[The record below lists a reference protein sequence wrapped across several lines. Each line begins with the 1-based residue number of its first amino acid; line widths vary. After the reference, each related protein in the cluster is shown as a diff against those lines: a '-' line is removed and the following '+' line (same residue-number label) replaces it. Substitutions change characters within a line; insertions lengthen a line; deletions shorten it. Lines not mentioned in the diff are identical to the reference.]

1 MKLDYIAK
9 PFTLDIQV
17 GSADVDGLGH
27 VNNAVYVT
35 WMERCAWAHS
45 EALGI
50 GLDVYQSL
58 DRAMAVHRH
67 EIDYLVP
74 AHAGETL
81 VLATWIVTTDHRL
94 RMDRHFQLVRPA
106 DDATLLRAVTTFVCI
121 EMSSGRPKRMPELF
135 LERYGQALI
144 QG

>member
-1 MKLDYIAK
+1 MKLDYLAK
-9 PFTLDIQV
+9 PFTLDIHV
-17 GSADVDGLGH
+17 DTSDVDGLGH

-50 GLDVYQSL
+50 GLDVYQSV

-67 EIDYLVP
+67 EIDYLAA
-74 AHAGETL
+74 AHAGEALT
-81 VLATWIVTTDHRL
+81 LATWIVTTDHRL

>member
-1 MKLDYIAK
+1 MKLDYLAK
-9 PFTLDIQV
+9 PFTLDIHV
-17 GSADVDGLGH
+17 DTSDVDGLGH

-50 GLDVYQSL
+50 GLDVYQSV

-67 EIDYLVP
+67 EIDYLAP
-74 AHAGETL
+74 THAGEALT
-81 VLATWIVTTDHRL
+81 LATWIVTTDHRL

-106 DDATLLRAVTTFVCI
+106 DEATLLRAVTTFVCI